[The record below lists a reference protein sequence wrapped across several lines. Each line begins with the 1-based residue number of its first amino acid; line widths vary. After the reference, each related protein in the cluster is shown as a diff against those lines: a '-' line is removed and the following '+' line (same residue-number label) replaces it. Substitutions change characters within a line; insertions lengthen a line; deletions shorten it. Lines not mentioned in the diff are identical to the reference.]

1 MMVIIT
7 GENRVEVC
15 IPNRRQEGLHFY
27 KSRGQLYRI
36 FPNCLYRIRK
46 FDYDGLEIGS
56 EEGIIYRENDVVPY
70 DTADFDY
77 RMDRLLSD
85 VYRHKNMME
94 NKILKPTMF
103 FTNARSII
111 DWLIKGGGFV
121 YVIVGLVLLYAFFPK

>member
-15 IPNRRQEGLHFY
+15 IPTRRQEGLHFY

-56 EEGIIYRENDVVPY
+56 EEGIVYRENDVVPY

-85 VYRHKNMME
+85 VYRHKNMRE
-94 NKILKPTMF
+94 GLLKPSMF
-103 FTNARSII
+103 FTNVKSIGQWI
-111 DWLIKGGGFV
+111 FSKVGITG
-121 YVIVGLVLLYAFFPK
+121 IVVAIVMIYAFWPR